1 MLEVGERKKTEK
13 ETRGLKSYLRVLLWL
28 DVVLP
33 FLYCSVAH
41 NTDSQEVFWAS
52 S

>member
-1 MLEVGERKKTEK
+1 MVSVRRLKK
-13 ETRGLKSYLRVLLWL
+13 RQGGLKSYLRVLLRL